1 MSVSLKSVD
10 IFSTRKPK
18 IIGKRREYSVMLLLT
33 EIEGELHLILEK
45 RASTLK
51 SQPGDI
57 CLPGGGIE
65 PLESPLEAAVRETME
80 ELCISREEIEVIGP
94 MDYFL
99 SPYGQTMYPF
109 VAKTNR
115 TEFLP
120 SADEVERLIFV
131 PLSFFEDHVPLKY
144 EIDLT
149 AKLGEDFPY
158 HLIENGKDYP
168 FRRATNK
175 QYFYKFGDIVI
186 WGFTAQIVKSFIDI
200 LKEDES
206 HAEF

>member
-1 MSVSLKSVD
+1 MKSVE
-10 IFSTRKPK
+10 IFRDRKPK

-33 EIEGELHLILEK
+33 EIKGELHLILEK

-57 CLPGGGIE
+57 CLPGGSIE
-65 PLESPLEAAVRETME
+65 PLESPMEAAVRETME
-80 ELCISREEIEVIGP
+80 ELCLDREEITLIGP

-109 VAKTNR
+109 VATTSR
-115 TEFLP
+115 TEFSP
-120 SADEVERLIFV
+120 SPDEVERLIFV
-131 PLSFFEDHVPLKY
+131 PLSFFEEHVPLIY

-149 AKLGEDFPY
+149 AKMGEDFPY

-175 QYFYKFGDIVI
+175 QYFYKYGETVI

-200 LKEDES
+200 LKEDE
-206 HAEF
+206 

>member
-1 MSVSLKSVD
+1 VKLRLKSVE
-10 IFSTRKPK
+10 IFRTRKPK

-33 EIEGELHLILEK
+33 EIDGELHLILEK
-45 RASTLK
+45 RARTLK

-65 PLESPLEAAVRETME
+65 AMETPLEAAIRETME
-80 ELCISREEIEVIGP
+80 ELRIKREEMEIIGP

-109 VAKTNR
+109 VARTTR
-115 TEFLP
+115 TEFEP
-120 SADEVERLIFV
+120 SRDEVERLIFV
-131 PLSFFEDHVPLKY
+131 PLSFFEEHVPLIY

-175 QYFYKFGDIVI
+175 QYFYKFGDTVI

-200 LKEDES
+200 LKEEDE